1 MKVAII
7 GGGAAGMMA
16 AATINELDPKIE
28 VFLIERNESLG
39 KKVIISGGGRCNVTT
54 GIEDIK
60 TVLQNYPRGEKFLMS
75 AMHAFS
81 PAEVRAWF
89 ENHDVQLK
97 CEKDLRV
104 FPVSD
109 NGRDVVGVFE
119 KIFSENKTKLLMGH
133 AVAEI
138 KKENDAFIINF
149 SKQPEIR
156 VDVLILAV
164 GGQAFR
170 RTGSTGDGYA
180 MAESLGHSI
189 APLAA
194 SLHSF
199 YILEKWSKQL
209 AGMSFVNANIT
220 AKGTKTH
227 SRTGAFLFTH
237 TGISGPAVF
246 ALSSL
251 TAHEPFGENHP
262 LEFFIDFVPEIS
274 KDELTER
281 LKKSIAEN
289 PKKSF
294 KNTLHNFVPAKLAG
308 LICDAL
314 EFPAELKNAET
325 NKQYLQKSVEW
336 LKKLPLNA
344 TGRGAGEE
352 FVTAGGVKLTEVNPS
367 TMESKICP
375 GLYFAGEILDID
387 GFTGGFNLQASWAT
401 GHMAGAKIATQS

>member
-1 MKVAII
+1 MRVAII
-7 GGGAAGMMA
+7 GSGAAGMMA
-16 AATINELDPKIE
+16 AATINELNPKIE

-54 GIEDIK
+54 GTEDIK
-60 TVLQNYPRGEKFLMS
+60 MVLQNYPRGGKFLTS
-75 AMHAFS
+75 AMHAFP
-81 PAEVRAWF
+81 PADVYAWF
-89 ENHDVQLK
+89 ENHDVPLK

-104 FPVSD
+104 FPISD

-119 KIFSENKTKLLMGH
+119 KIFAKNKTKLLLGH
-133 AVAEI
+133 AVAGI
-138 KKENDAFIINF
+138 KKENDTFTIKFGN
-149 SKQPEIR
+149 QPEVR
-156 VDVLILAV
+156 ADVVVLAV
-164 GGQAFR
+164 GGQAYR

-199 YILEKWSKQL
+199 YIQEKWSKQL
-209 AGMSFVNANIT
+209 AGMSFVNATIT
-220 AKGTKTH
+220 AKGAKLH

-237 TGISGPAVF
+237 IGISGPAVF

-251 TAHEPFGENHP
+251 TAHESFGENHP
-262 LEFFIDFVPEIS
+262 LEIFIDFVTEIS
-274 KDELTER
+274 KDELTEQ
-281 LKKSIAEN
+281 LKKLVAEN

-294 KNTLHNFVPAKLAG
+294 KNTLHNFVPTKLAG
-308 LICDAL
+308 LICDEL
-314 EFPAELKNAET
+314 KFPAELKNAET

-336 LKKLPLNA
+336 LKKMPLKA
-344 TGRGAGEE
+344 TGRGVGEE
-352 FVTAGGVKLTEVNPS
+352 FVTAGGVKLSEVNPG

-401 GHMAGAKIATQS
+401 GHAAGKNIATL